1 MIGVRKCNDCSF
13 FHLSYRTISI
23 AKQNEETFLHTAHG
37 INFQY
42 CCISES
48 KGVLNKADLFIKG
61 APLKRKAFILGIVH
75 G

>member
-1 MIGVRKCNDCSF
+1 MTVVF

-23 AKQNEETFLHTAHG
+23 AKVNKEIFYHNAYG
-37 INFQY
+37 IHFQY
-42 CCISES
+42 SHISES
-48 KGVLNKADLFIKG
+48 KAVLNKADLLIKG